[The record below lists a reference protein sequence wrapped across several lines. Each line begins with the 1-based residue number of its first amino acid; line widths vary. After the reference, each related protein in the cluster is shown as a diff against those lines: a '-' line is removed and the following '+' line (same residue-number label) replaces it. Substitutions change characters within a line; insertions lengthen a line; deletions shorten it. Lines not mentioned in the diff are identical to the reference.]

1 MAYTATL
8 PSIVNKMKLNA
19 RLIALIA
26 PSRIHEGWIPS
37 TPSVPG
43 IFVTPIAGSLAQT
56 LSSANQPNYTLQGN
70 LKWQV
75 DALSSSSMEEAD
87 SFARIAC
94 EACLP
99 SIKAAGI
106 FNLSMA
112 PRSVTFD
119 KGYNSFR
126 STWRL
131 ESNFVEHITG

>member
-1 MAYTATL
+1 MAYAATL

-26 PSRIHEGWIPS
+26 PSRIHEGWIPDEPAP
-37 TPSVPG
+37 PS
-43 IFVTPIAGSLAQT
+43 IYVTPISGSLSQN
-56 LSSANQPNYTLQGN
+56 LSSANQPNYTLQGQ

-99 SIKAAGI
+99 SIKTAGI
-106 FNLSMA
+106 FNLSMS
-112 PRSVTFD
+112 PRSVAFD

-131 ESNFVEHITG
+131 ESNFVEYVTG

>member
-1 MAYTATL
+1 MAYAATL

-26 PSRIHEGWIPS
+26 PSRIHEGWIPDE
-37 TPSVPG
+37 PSSPS
-43 IFVTPIAGSLAQT
+43 IYITPIAGSLVQT
-56 LSSANQPNYTLQGN
+56 LSSANQPHHTLQGQ
-70 LKWQV
+70 LKWQI

-87 SFARIAC
+87 SLARIAC

-99 SIKAAGI
+99 SIKVAGI
-106 FNLSMA
+106 FNLNMY

-119 KGYNSFR
+119 KGYNAFR

-131 ESNFVEHITG
+131 GSNFVEHVTG